1 MKCSFTIFSIL
12 KKNGLSFLASLF
24 LQTKSLSTLWPLL
37 PLTSHTLTFT
47 AFVFPHFD
55 LHCLYTISLYSFFDF
70 TAFSFT
76 QLAFIHFGLHCL
88 CLSIISFY
96 SFLDFN
102 AFVFPHFD
110 LHCLCL
116 YTINL
121 WSSAITRFDLHC
133 LSLYPI
139 SLFSFLP
146 FTHFYHLLI
155 FRLYYLCHY
164 TISLY
169 PLWSSL
175 PLHLHKN
182 LLIYFTF
189 ITEIH
194 WLLFGL
200 YMNQTTIPFIPKT
213 FLSLLIILLSSFKTK
228 KKPFLFSQTKKFK
241 LGTCSWL

>member
-1 MKCSFTIFSIL
+1 ML
-12 KKNGLSFLASLF
+12 LSF
-24 LQTKSLSTLWPLL
+24 
-37 PLTSHTLTFT
+37 HTLTFT
-47 AFVFPHFD
+47 AFVFTQLTFGHPPSHALTF
-55 LHCLYTISLYSFFDF
+55 I
-70 TAFSFT
+70 AFPFT
-76 QLAFIHFGLHCL
+76 QLAF
-88 CLSIISFY
+88 S
-96 SFLDFN
+96 
-102 AFVFPHFD
+102 
-110 LHCLCL
+110 
-116 YTINL
+116 
-121 WSSAITRFDLHC
+121 
-133 LSLYPI
+133 
-139 SLFSFLP
+139 
-146 FTHFYHLLI
+146 HFYHLLI

-200 YMNQTTIPFIPKT
+200 SMNQTTIPFIPKT